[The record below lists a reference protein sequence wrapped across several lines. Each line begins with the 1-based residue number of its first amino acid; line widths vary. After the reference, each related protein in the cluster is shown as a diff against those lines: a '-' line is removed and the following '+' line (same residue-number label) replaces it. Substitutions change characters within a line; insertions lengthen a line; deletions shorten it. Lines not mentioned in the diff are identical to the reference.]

1 MDHEALPLP
10 AGAILRQ
17 AGRTCFHH
25 LVSTTPAL
33 LQVYS
38 GTKVVI
44 ARDMPLRLVAG
55 EFGLLPDHQPMTM
68 ENIPKAPQNYE
79 ARLLPIPRALFE
91 ETYARIASVTQP
103 QTALPVKARGLPAEA
118 AALFEFFCS
127 PGHVAA
133 LPPAVAKVRLM
144 ELITWF
150 ALSGAVL
157 GKRQSPRLQ
166 DRLRQMIETD
176 PARDWTLAHAARALH
191 MSEATL
197 RRKLAAESTSFT
209 GTLSDTRM
217 TRALCF
223 LQTTTLPIARVA
235 QEVGYDSASQFSA
248 RFKGRFGISPRDVR
262 GDTRAFERIGT
273 EVEHL
278 GADEISL

>member
-55 EFGLLPDHQPMTM
+55 EFALLPDHQPMTM

-103 QTALPVKARGLPAEA
+103 QTALPVKARGLPAE
-118 AALFEFFCS
+118 S
-127 PGHVAA
+127 TD
-133 LPPAVAKVRLM
+133 LPVRLSSHRGSPAIVRAQR
-144 ELITWF
+144 LI
-150 ALSGAVL
+150 
-157 GKRQSPRLQ
+157 
-166 DRLRQMIETD
+166 
-176 PARDWTLAHAARALH
+176 
-191 MSEATL
+191 SEAVTE
-197 RRKLAAESTSFT
+197 RTRT
-209 GTLSDTRM
+209 GAPSGPRTR
-217 TRALCF
+217 
-223 LQTTTLPIARVA
+223 P
-235 QEVGYDSASQFSA
+235 
-248 RFKGRFGISPRDVR
+248 
-262 GDTRAFERIGT
+262 RAFAHDHG
-273 EVEHL
+273 L
-278 GADEISL
+278 PQQ